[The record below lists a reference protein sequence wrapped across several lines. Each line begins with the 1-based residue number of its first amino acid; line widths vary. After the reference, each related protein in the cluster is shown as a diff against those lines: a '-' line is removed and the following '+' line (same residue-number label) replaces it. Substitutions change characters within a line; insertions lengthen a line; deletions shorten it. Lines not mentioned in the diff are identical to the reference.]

1 MRQLETNEL
10 IQIIGGTSITG
21 SLINAVGTII
31 KTILDVSRRVGSF
44 IRRWQ
49 DQSFCE
55 L

>member
-31 KTILDVSRRVGSF
+31 KTILDVGRRVGSF

-55 L
+55 V